1 MGTFTGPDT
10 VQDGLVFAM
19 DPGSTRSYPGTG
31 TTVDN
36 IIDTS
41 NTGTL
46 ENSPTLGT
54 TNGGY
59 FDFDGVDQYISG
71 FSNTGITH
79 GTSNFS
85 YFFWINLQGKP
96 TLATILENGSYTPCI
111 LIRYS
116 VNGIEL
122 YSMGTYI
129 TKFSFDPSL
138 DTWNNVGFVRS
149 GNFINFY
156 LNGVYVS
163 QVAFNIDVDPSAN
176 IFIGTS
182 QHSVGQVFNG
192 YIATAAIYTRNLS
205 TAEITQNY
213 NAQRTRF
220 GL

>member
-1 MGTFTGPDT
+1 MYVGPDIVT
-10 VQDGLVFAM
+10 DGLVFAM

-31 TTVDN
+31 TTAYN
-36 IIDTS
+36 IINNTS
-41 NTGTL
+41 GTL
-46 ENSPTLGT
+46 ENGVTFSTA
-54 TNGGY
+54 NGGY
-59 FDFDGVDQYISG
+59 FDFDGVDQYISD

-96 TLATILENGSYTPCI
+96 NLGTILENGSYAPCI

-116 VNGIEL
+116 LNGIEF
-122 YSMGTYI
+122 YSMGTFI
-129 TKFSFDPSL
+129 TTFSFDPSL

-149 GNFINFY
+149 GNYIQFWV
-156 LNGVYVS
+156 NGVYVS
-163 QVAFNIDVDPSAN
+163 QVNFNITVAPSAN

-182 QHSVGQVFNG
+182 QHSTGQVFNG
-192 YIATAAIYTRNLS
+192 YIATAAIYTKNLS
-205 TAEITQNY
+205 TTEITQNY

>member
-10 VQDGLVFAM
+10 VQDGLVFAV

-31 TTVDN
+31 TTAYN
-36 IIDTS
+36 IINNTS
-41 NTGTL
+41 GTL
-46 ENSPTLGT
+46 VNSPTLGT

-59 FDFDGVDQYISG
+59 FDFDGVDQYIEN

-79 GTSNFS
+79 GTNNFS

-96 TLATILENGSYTPCI
+96 TLGTVIENGLYTTGI
-111 LIRYS
+111 LIRFNTDGFQIYS
-116 VNGIEL
+116 VNNFIG
-122 YSMGTYI
+122 
-129 TKFSFDPSL
+129 KFSFNPSL

-156 LNGVYVS
+156 LNGVY
-163 QVAFNIDVDPSAN
+163 QAQFAFNLNVAPGAN

-182 QHSVGQVFNG
+182 QHATSQCFDG
-192 YIATAAIYTRNLS
+192 YIATATIYTKNLS
-205 TAEITQNY
+205 TTEITQNY

>member
-1 MGTFTGPDT
+1 MYVGPDI

-31 TTVDN
+31 TTAYN
-36 IIDTS
+36 IINNTS
-41 NTGTL
+41 GTL
-46 ENSPTLGT
+46 ENGVTFSTA
-54 TNGGY
+54 NGGY
-59 FDFDGVDQYISG
+59 FDFDGVDQYISD

-79 GTSNFS
+79 GNSNFS

-96 TLATILENGSYTPCI
+96 NLGTILENGSYAPCI

-116 VNGIEL
+116 LNGIEF
-122 YSMGTYI
+122 YSMGTFI
-129 TKFSFDPSL
+129 TTFSFDPSL

-149 GNFINFY
+149 GNYIQFWV
-156 LNGVYVS
+156 NGVYVS
-163 QVAFNIDVDPSAN
+163 QVNFNITVSPSAN

-182 QHSVGQVFNG
+182 QHSTGQCFNG
-192 YIATAAIYTRNLS
+192 YIATATIYTKNLS
-205 TAEITQNY
+205 TTEITQNY

>member
-31 TTVDN
+31 TTAYN
-36 IIDTS
+36 IINNTS
-41 NTGTL
+41 GTL
-46 ENSPTLGT
+46 VNGVTFSTA
-54 TNGGY
+54 NGGY
-59 FDFDGVDQYISG
+59 FDFDGTDDYISD